1 MRKRTTMLLAA
12 GCAVVLLATAGLWW
26 LFTDQGTRITA
37 YFDRAVGVYAGSSVR
52 VLGVES
58 GRIERVVPD
67 GDAVRVDLRV
77 DEGVD
82 VPADAKAVVVAPSLV
97 SDRYVQL
104 TPAYD
109 TGPRMESGTVL
120 GGDRTATPAELDE
133 LYRSANALSKA
144 LGPEGANR
152 EGALNEVLKTSSAA
166 LEGNGKNMNETV
178 GRLADLADTL
188 HGNQDDLF
196 ATVDNLNEFTATLA
210 ASDQQIR
217 EFNGRVSDVTGFLGD
232 EQEQIGT
239 SLEQLS
245 VALDEVSGFV
255 KDNRELLS
263 SNVRNLTGVSQALV
277 DQRESLGELLDVA
290 PLGAT
295 NFINSYDAAS
305 GSVAVRGHFNELTHP
320 PALMLCKLLQHSV
333 PEPIPEGL
341 RPICDKV
348 APFIDGTL
356 DLPSLGESLHH
367 LQQGELPPLPMVR
380 PQHLLEQEQQEQ
392 EGGR

>member
-1 MRKRTTMLLAA
+1 MRNRTTTLLAA
-12 GCAVVLLATAGLWW
+12 GCAVLLLATAGLWW

-58 GRIERVVPD
+58 GTIEQVVPD
-67 GDAVRVDLRV
+67 GDDVRVELRV
-77 DEGVD
+77 DDGVD
-82 VPADAKAVVVAPSLV
+82 VPANAKAVVVAPSLV

-109 TGPRMESGTVL
+109 KGPRMESGAVL

-144 LGPEGANR
+144 LGPDGANR
-152 EGALNEVLKTSSAA
+152 EGALNEVLETSSSA
-166 LEGNGKNMNETV
+166 LEGNGRNMNETV

-188 HGNQDDLF
+188 HSNQDDLF

-210 ASDQQIR
+210 ASDRQIR

-232 EQEQIGT
+232 EQQQIGT

-245 VALDEVSGFV
+245 IALDEVSGFV

-263 SNVRNLTGVSQALV
+263 SNVKNLTGVSQALV

-305 GSVAVRGHFNELTHP
+305 GTVAVRGHFNELTHP

-348 APFIDGTL
+348 APYIDGKL
-356 DLPSLGESLHH
+356 DLPSIGESLHH

-380 PQHLLEQEQQEQ
+380 PQHLAEQEQ

>member
-1 MRKRTTMLLAA
+1 MRKRTTTLLAI
-12 GCAVVLLATAGLWW
+12 GCAVVLLATGGLWW
-26 LFTDQGTRITA
+26 VFTDQGTRITA
-37 YFDRAVGVYAGSSVR
+37 YFDRTVGVYAGSSVR

-58 GRIERVVPD
+58 GQIERVIPE
-67 GDAVRVDLRV
+67 GDEVRVDLRV
-77 DEGVD
+77 DDGVD
-82 VPADAKAVVVAPSLV
+82 VPANANAVVVAPSLV

-109 TGPRMESGTVL
+109 KGPRMEPGTVL
-120 GGDRTATPAELDE
+120 GGERTATPAEIDD
-133 LYRSANALSKA
+133 LYRSANALSQA
-144 LGPEGANR
+144 LGPDGANR
-152 EGALNEVLKTSSAA
+152 DGALNEVLKTSSSA

-188 HGNQDDLF
+188 HGNEDDLF
-196 ATVDNLNEFTATLA
+196 ATVDHLNEFTATLA

-217 EFNGRVSDVTGFLGD
+217 EFNGRVSDVTGFLSD

-245 VALDEVSGFV
+245 IALDEVAGFV

-263 SNVRNLTGVSQALV
+263 SNVKDLTGVTQALV

-295 NFINSYDAAS
+295 NFINSYDSAS
-305 GSVAVRGHFNELTHP
+305 GSVAVRGHLNELTHP

-333 PEPIPEGL
+333 PEPIPDAL
-341 RPICDKV
+341 RPVCDKA
-348 APFIDGTL
+348 APYIDGKL
-356 DLPSLGESLHH
+356 DLPSIGESLHY

-380 PQHLLEQEQQEQ
+380 PQHLSEQEQ
-392 EGGR
+392 EGGQ